1 MSGTADNPAGGTA
14 IRPFTIPTVA
24 DAELD
29 ELRARWVEQGYPAL
43 SYFHGADRGGHL
55 AAWEEPELFATEIR
69 AAFKPLRK

>member
-29 ELRARWVEQGYPAL
+29 ELRARWVTEQRLPRPQL
-43 SYFHGADRGGHL
+43 LPRG
-55 AAWEEPELFATEIR
+55 
-69 AAFKPLRK
+69 